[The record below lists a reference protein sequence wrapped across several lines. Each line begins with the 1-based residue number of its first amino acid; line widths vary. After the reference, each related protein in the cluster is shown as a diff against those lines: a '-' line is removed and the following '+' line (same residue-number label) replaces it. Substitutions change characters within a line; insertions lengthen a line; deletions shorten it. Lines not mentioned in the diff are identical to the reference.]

1 MTDDMI
7 MMTFLTSF
15 SEVSLQT
22 PRRRPGLGRGRA
34 AACAPRPPPRPA
46 PRTPDT
52 RGWSDTSRAA
62 IMRTGGHTFG
72 YFIQLYPSYN
82 FQLQHEELAEVEQ
95 GGAVGRGLS
104 SARSSCSVAANS

>member
-1 MTDDMI
+1 
-7 MMTFLTSF
+7 
-15 SEVSLQT
+15 
-22 PRRRPGLGRGRA
+22 
-34 AACAPRPPPRPA
+34 
-46 PRTPDT
+46 
-52 RGWSDTSRAA
+52 
-62 IMRTGGHTFG
+62 MRTGEHTFG

>member
-1 MTDDMI
+1 MSAYKLRGGALGWGGDAPQA
-7 MMTFLTSF
+7 
-15 SEVSLQT
+15 V
-22 PRRRPGLGRGRA
+22 PRCP
-34 AACAPRPPPRPA
+34 APPATTVTTA

-52 RGWSDTSRAA
+52 REWSDTIRAA
-62 IMRTGGHTFG
+62 TVRTGDRWVHITFG

-104 SARSSCSVAANS
+104 SDRSSCSVAANS